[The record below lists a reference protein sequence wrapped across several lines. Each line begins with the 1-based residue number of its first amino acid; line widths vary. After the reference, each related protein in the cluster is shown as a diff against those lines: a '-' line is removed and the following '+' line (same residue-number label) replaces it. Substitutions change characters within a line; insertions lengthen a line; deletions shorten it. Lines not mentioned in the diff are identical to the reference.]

1 MPNRLATETSPY
13 LRQHADNP
21 VDWYPWGRE
30 ALERARQED
39 RPILLSVGYAACHWC
54 HVMAHESFENP
65 DIARVMNEL
74 FVNIKVDREERPDVD
89 SIYMQ
94 AVQSMNGHGGWP
106 MTVFLTPAGDPFYTG
121 TYFPPEDRHGMPGF
135 PRILRSVSDAYH
147 TKRDRVTQTAA
158 AMRDI
163 YAAASAPMPPSGAL
177 SPTILDRAYRALAE
191 RFDSAHGGFEG
202 APKFPQAMSLDFLL
216 RYAARTA
223 SAPALA
229 MVADSFRHM
238 ARGGIYDQIGGGFHR
253 YAVDA
258 VWLVPH
264 FVKMLYDNALLT
276 NLGVHL
282 WQATA
287 DPEVRRVTEETIAW
301 VAREMT
307 SPEGGFYASLD
318 ADSEGVEG
326 KFYVWTER
334 EIDAALGPESAAVK
348 TYYGVTP
355 DGNFEGATI
364 LHVPDDPAVLA
375 QRAGVSETLLSA
387 ARGRARGALAA
398 IRDRRVHPG
407 RDEKMLA
414 AWNGLMLRAVAA
426 AARAFGNPDHRTL
439 ALANAEFLRR
449 TLVRPGGRV
458 MRTHTAGVTKIG
470 GYLDDHASV
479 ALGFLGTYEMTA
491 DRTWLGLAR
500 EIATAIGEWFWDD
513 ASGTLFDTARDADPL
528 ITRPRDLTDN
538 AVPSGTSLTI
548 ELYLSLAE
556 LFDDAILRQRAL
568 GMLEALAEPMAR
580 HPAAFGYALGA
591 ADMAINGAVA
601 VALVGDTASEGYRA
615 LDATVSRQYVPS
627 LVLAGGAPGDSA
639 GIVLLEG
646 RPEVNGVATAY
657 VCHHFMCDAPQTD
670 AAGLAGQLAGAV
682 RARHGAAATVASGS
696 VRG

>member
-1 MPNRLATETSPY
+1 
-13 LRQHADNP
+13 
-21 VDWYPWGRE
+21 
-30 ALERARQED
+30 
-39 RPILLSVGYAACHWC
+39 
-54 HVMAHESFENP
+54 
-65 DIARVMNEL
+65 
-74 FVNIKVDREERPDVD
+74 
-89 SIYMQ
+89 
-94 AVQSMNGHGGWP
+94 
-106 MTVFLTPAGDPFYTG
+106 
-121 TYFPPEDRHGMPGF
+121 
-135 PRILRSVSDAYH
+135 
-147 TKRDRVTQTAA
+147 
-158 AMRDI
+158 
-163 YAAASAPMPPSGAL
+163 
-177 SPTILDRAYRALAE
+177 
-191 RFDSAHGGFEG
+191 
-202 APKFPQAMSLDFLL
+202 MSLDFLL
-216 RYAARTA
+216 RYAARTT

-264 FVKMLYDNALLT
+264 FEKMLYDNALLT
-276 NLGVHL
+276 SLGVHL

-287 DPEVRRVTEETIAW
+287 DPEVRRVTDETIAW

-355 DGNFEGATI
+355 GGNFEGATI

-375 QRAGVSETLLSA
+375 QRAGVSETILSA
-387 ARGRARGALAA
+387 ARGRARGILAA
-398 IRDRRVHPG
+398 IRDRRIHPS
-407 RDEKMLA
+407 RDEKVLA

-426 AARAFGNPDHRTL
+426 AARAFGNPEHRAL

-491 DRTWLGLAR
+491 DRTWLGAAR

-548 ELYLSLAE
+548 ELYLCLAE

-601 VALVGDTASEGYRA
+601 VALVGDTMSAGYRA
-615 LDATVSRQYVPS
+615 LDATVSRHYVPS
-627 LVLAGGAPGDSA
+627 LVLAGGAPGESA
-639 GIVLLEG
+639 GIALLEG
-646 RPEVNGVATAY
+646 RPEVNGAPTAY
-657 VCHHFMCDAPQTD
+657 VCHHYMCDAPQTD
-670 AAGLAGQLAGAV
+670 PIGLAGQLASAV
-682 RARHGAAATVASGS
+682 RARQGTAAAVASGS
-696 VRG
+696 AHG

>member
-1 MPNRLATETSPY
+1 MPNRLAAETSPY
-13 LRQHADNP
+13 LRQHAENP

-30 ALERARQED
+30 ALERAREED

-54 HVMAHESFENP
+54 HVMAHESFEDP
-65 DIARVMNEL
+65 EIARVMNEL

-94 AVQSMNGHGGWP
+94 AVQSMTGHGGWP
-106 MTVFLTPAGDPFYTG
+106 MTVFLTPAGEPFYAG
-121 TYFPPEDRHGMPGF
+121 TYFPPADHQGMPAF
-135 PRILRSVSDAYH
+135 VRILRSVSDAYH

-163 YAAASAPMPPSGAL
+163 YAAASTPMPPSGTL
-177 SPTILDRAYRALAE
+177 GPGTLDRAYRGLAE

-202 APKFPQAMSLDFLL
+202 APKFPQTMSLDFLL
-216 RYAARTA
+216 RYAARTS

-229 MVADSFRHM
+229 MVMESFRHM
-238 ARGGIYDQIGGGFHR
+238 ARGGIYDQVGGGFHR

-258 VWLVPH
+258 IWLVPH
-264 FVKMLYDNALLT
+264 FEKMLYDNALLAS
-276 NLGVHL
+276 LGVHL

-287 DPEVRRVTEETIAW
+287 DPEVRRVTDETIAW

-318 ADSEGVEG
+318 ADSEGAEG

-334 EIDAALGPESAAVK
+334 ELDAALGPESAAIK

-355 DGNFEGATI
+355 DGNFEGTNI
-364 LHVPDDPAVLA
+364 LHVPGDAAVLA
-375 QRAGVSETLLSA
+375 RRAGISETALSA
-387 ARGRARGALAA
+387 ARDRARGILGAL
-398 IRDRRVHPG
+398 RERRVRPG
-407 RDEKMLA
+407 RDEKILA
-414 AWNGLMLRAVAA
+414 AWNGLMLRAVSG
-426 AARAFGNPDHRTL
+426 AARAFGSPAHRTL

-470 GYLDDHASV
+470 GYLEDHASV

-491 DRTWLGLAR
+491 DRAWLGLAR

-513 ASGTLFDTARDADPL
+513 ASGTLYDTARDADPL
-528 ITRPRDLTDN
+528 ITRPRDLPDN

-548 ELYLSLAE
+548 DLYLHLAE
-556 LFDDAILRQRAL
+556 LLDDATLRQRAL
-568 GMLEALAEPMAR
+568 GVLEALAEPMAR

-601 VALVGDTASEGYRA
+601 VALVGEPASAGYRL
-615 LDATVSRQYVPS
+615 LDAVVGQHYVPS
-627 LVLAGGAPGDSA
+627 LVLAGGPPGESA
-639 GIVLLEG
+639 GLALLDG
-646 RPEVNGVATAY
+646 RPEVNGAATAY
-657 VCHHFMCDAPQTD
+657 VCHHYMCEAPQTD
-670 AAGLAGQLAGAV
+670 PAGLAAQISGAV
-682 RARHGAAATVASGS
+682 RARRGSTAAAGS
-696 VRG
+696 SRG